1 MLRILKHM
9 KPHAGAMILIIGL
22 LFVQAISD
30 LSLPDYM
37 AKIINVGIQQ
47 EGIEGAVPKV
57 IRKTELD
64 KVTLFMTD
72 ADKDTVMSGYKLLE
86 ADKLDEKSLSDYK
99 KKYPLITEAPLYEL
113 DDLTEEALQKL
124 NDIMGKPILVVSAIS
139 KFGLAGLTGGG
150 TGMPALPAGV
160 DPYALIAMLPAEQKG
175 MILTKMDERFASMP
189 SSIVTQS
196 APLYIKAEYDAIGID
211 TAKAQLSYI
220 MKAGANMLLVAL
232 ISMAAAVIVG
242 YLGARVA
249 ASVSSSLRA
258 SVFGRVVDFS
268 SAEMD
273 RFSTASLI
281 TRTTNDVQQIQ
292 MLIMMLFR
300 IVIYAPILGIG
311 GVIKVLNTD
320 TNMSWIIV
328 LAVGVIS
335 VIVLLLFIFAIPLF
349 KKVQGRIDKLNLVTR
364 EALTGLPVIRAFSK
378 QRHEEARFDA
388 VNRDLTRIN
397 LLVNRMLGLM
407 MPLMMLM
414 MNAIAILIVWTGAH
428 QIDLGNMQVGSMMA
442 FIQYSM
448 QIIMAFL
455 MISIVSIMVPRA
467 SVSIV
472 RVDEVL
478 GTETSVKDPASP
490 IAPPATVG
498 SVEFKDVAF
507 KYPDAEDYVL
517 CNISFKAEPGRTT
530 AIVGGTGSGK
540 STLINLIPRF
550 FDVTEGQI
558 LLDGIDIRRMSM
570 HELRDRI
577 GYVPQ
582 KGILFSGTIGTNL
595 RYGREEAT
603 EQDLIDAAST
613 AQALDFISDRPDGF
627 GSEIS
632 QGGTN
637 VSGGQK
643 QRLSIARALVKKP
656 GIYIFDDTFSAL
668 DFKTDAALRRALSA
682 KTGAATILI
691 VAQRIGTIM
700 NADKI
705 VVLDEGEIVGIGRHE
720 ELMRDCEVYKQIA
733 LSQLSPEELSR

>member
-9 KPHAGAMILIIGL
+9 KPHAGAIILIIAL

-37 AKIINVGIQQ
+37 AKIINIGIQQ

-57 IRKTELD
+57 IRKAELD
-64 KVTLFMTD
+64 KITLFMDD
-72 ADKDTVMSGYKLLE
+72 ADKDAVMSSYRLLE

-99 KKYPLITEAPLYEL
+99 KKYPLISDAPLYEL
-113 DDLTEEALQKL
+113 EDLTEEALQKL
-124 NDIMGKPILVVSAIS
+124 NDIMGKPILVVSAIG
-139 KFGLAGLTGGG
+139 KFGLSSLTGG
-150 TGMPALPAGV
+150 TAMPALPPGV
-160 DPYALIAMLPAEQKG
+160 DPYALIAMLPAEQKS

-220 MKAGANMLLVAL
+220 MKAGVNMLLVAL
-232 ISMAAAVIVG
+232 VSMAAAVIVG

-258 SVFGRVVDFS
+258 AVFGRVVDFS

-320 TNMSWIIV
+320 TNMSWIIM
-328 LAVGVIS
+328 LAVGIIS
-335 VIVLLLFIFAIPLF
+335 VIVLLLFVFAIPLF
-349 KKVQGRIDKLNLVTR
+349 KKVQGKIDKLNLVTR
-364 EALTGLPVIRAFSK
+364 EALTGLSVIRAFSK
-378 QRHEEARFDA
+378 QKHEEARFDA

-397 LLVNRMLGLM
+397 LFVNRMLGLM
-407 MPLMMLM
+407 MPVMMLM

-467 SVSIV
+467 SVSIG
-472 RVDEVL
+472 RIDEVL
-478 GTETSVKDPASP
+478 GTETSVKDPEAP
-490 IAPPATVG
+490 MTPPAVVG

-558 LLDGIDIRRMSM
+558 LLDGLDIRRMSM
-570 HELRDRI
+570 HELRERI

-582 KGILFSGTIGTNL
+582 KGVLFSGTIGTNL
-595 RYGREEAT
+595 RYGREDAS
-603 EQDLIDAAST
+603 EQDLAEAAST
-613 AQALDFISDRPDGF
+613 AQALDFISDRPEGF
-627 GSEIS
+627 DSEIS

-668 DFKTDAALRRALSA
+668 DFKTDAALRKALAA
-682 KTGAATILI
+682 KTGGATILI

-720 ELMRDCEVYKQIA
+720 ELMKDCEVYRQIA

>member
-1 MLRILKHM
+1 
-9 KPHAGAMILIIGL
+9 
-22 LFVQAISD
+22 
-30 LSLPDYM
+30 
-37 AKIINVGIQQ
+37 
-47 EGIEGAVPKV
+47 
-57 IRKTELD
+57 
-64 KVTLFMTD
+64 
-72 ADKDTVMSGYKLLE
+72 
-86 ADKLDEKSLSDYK
+86 
-99 KKYPLITEAPLYEL
+99 
-113 DDLTEEALQKL
+113 
-124 NDIMGKPILVVSAIS
+124 LVVSAID
-139 KFGLAGLTGGG
+139 KFGLSSLTGG
-150 TGMPALPAGV
+150 TAMPALPPGV
-160 DPYALIAMLPAEQKG
+160 DPYALIAMLPAEQKS

-220 MKAGANMLLVAL
+220 MKAGVNMLLVAL
-232 ISMAAAVIVG
+232 VSMAAAVIVG

-258 SVFGRVVDFS
+258 AVFGRVVDFS

-320 TNMSWIIV
+320 TNMSWIIM
-328 LAVGVIS
+328 LAVGIIS
-335 VIVLLLFIFAIPLF
+335 VIVLLLFVFAIPLF
-349 KKVQGRIDKLNLVTR
+349 KKVQGKIDKLNLVTR
-364 EALTGLPVIRAFSK
+364 EALTGLSVIRAFSK
-378 QRHEEARFDA
+378 QKHEEARFDA

-397 LLVNRMLGLM
+397 LFVNRMLGLM
-407 MPLMMLM
+407 MPVMMLM

-467 SVSIV
+467 SVSIG
-472 RVDEVL
+472 RIDEVL
-478 GTETSVKDPASP
+478 GTETSVKDPEAP
-490 IAPPATVG
+490 MTPPAAVG

-558 LLDGIDIRRMSM
+558 LLDGLDIRRMSM
-570 HELRDRI
+570 HELRERI
-577 GYVPQ
+577 GYVP
-582 KGILFSGTIGTNL
+582 
-595 RYGREEAT
+595 
-603 EQDLIDAAST
+603 
-613 AQALDFISDRPDGF
+613 
-627 GSEIS
+627 
-632 QGGTN
+632 
-637 VSGGQK
+637 
-643 QRLSIARALVKKP
+643 
-656 GIYIFDDTFSAL
+656 
-668 DFKTDAALRRALSA
+668 
-682 KTGAATILI
+682 
-691 VAQRIGTIM
+691 
-700 NADKI
+700 
-705 VVLDEGEIVGIGRHE
+705 
-720 ELMRDCEVYKQIA
+720 
-733 LSQLSPEELSR
+733 

>member
-9 KPHAGAMILIIGL
+9 KPHTGAIILIIAL

-37 AKIINVGIQQ
+37 AKIINIGIQQ

-57 IRKTELD
+57 IRKAELD
-64 KVTLFMTD
+64 KITLFMDD
-72 ADKDTVMSGYKLLE
+72 ADKDTVMSSYRLLE
-86 ADKLDEKSLSDYK
+86 ADKLDDKSLSDYK
-99 KKYPLITEAPLYEL
+99 KKYPLISDAPLYEL
-113 DDLTEEALQKL
+113 EDLTEEALQKL
-124 NDIMGKPILVVSAIS
+124 NDIMGKPILVVSAIG
-139 KFGLAGLTGGG
+139 KFGLSSLTGG
-150 TGMPALPAGV
+150 TAMPALPPGV
-160 DPYALIAMLPAEQKG
+160 DPYALIAMLPAEQKSI
-175 MILTKMDERFASMP
+175 ILTKMDERFASMP

-220 MKAGANMLLVAL
+220 MKAGVNMLLVAL
-232 ISMAAAVIVG
+232 VSMAAAVIVG

-258 SVFGRVVDFS
+258 AVFGRVVDFS

-320 TNMSWIIV
+320 TNMSWIIM
-328 LAVGVIS
+328 LAVGIIS
-335 VIVLLLFIFAIPLF
+335 VIVLLLFVFAIPLF
-349 KKVQGRIDKLNLVTR
+349 KKVQGKIDKLNLVTR
-364 EALTGLPVIRAFSK
+364 EALTGLSVIRAFSK
-378 QRHEEARFDA
+378 QKHEEARFDA

-397 LLVNRMLGLM
+397 LFVNRMLGLM
-407 MPLMMLM
+407 MPVMMLM

-467 SVSIV
+467 SVSIG
-472 RVDEVL
+472 RIDEVL
-478 GTETSVKDPASP
+478 GTETSVKDPEAP
-490 IAPPATVG
+490 MTPPAAVG

-558 LLDGIDIRRMSM
+558 LLDGLDIRRMSM
-570 HELRDRI
+570 HELRERI

-582 KGILFSGTIGTNL
+582 KGVLFSGTIGTNL
-595 RYGREEAT
+595 RYGREDAS
-603 EQDLIDAAST
+603 EQDLAEAAST
-613 AQALDFISDRPDGF
+613 AQALDFISDRPEGF
-627 GSEIS
+627 DSEIS

-668 DFKTDAALRRALSA
+668 DFKTDAALRKALAA
-682 KTGAATILI
+682 KTGGATILI

-720 ELMRDCEVYKQIA
+720 ELMKDCEVYRQIA

>member
-9 KPHAGAMILIIGL
+9 KPHAGAIILIIAL

-37 AKIINVGIQQ
+37 AKIINIGIQQ

-57 IRKTELD
+57 IRKAELD
-64 KVTLFMTD
+64 KITLFMDD
-72 ADKDTVMSGYKLLE
+72 ADKDTVMSSYRLLE
-86 ADKLDEKSLSDYK
+86 ADKLDEESLSDYK
-99 KKYPLITEAPLYEL
+99 KKYPLITDAPLYEL
-113 DDLTEEALQKL
+113 EDLTEEALQKL
-124 NDIMGKPILVVSAIS
+124 NDIMGRPILVVSAIG
-139 KFGLAGLTGGG
+139 KFGLSSLTGG
-150 TGMPALPAGV
+150 TAMPALPPGV
-160 DPYALIAMLPAEQKG
+160 DPYALIAMLPAEQKS

-220 MKAGANMLLVAL
+220 MKAGVNMLLVAL
-232 ISMAAAVIVG
+232 VSMAAAVIVG

-258 SVFGRVVDFS
+258 AVFGRVVDFS

-320 TNMSWIIV
+320 TNMSWIIM
-328 LAVGVIS
+328 LAVGIIS
-335 VIVLLLFIFAIPLF
+335 VIVLLLFVFAIPLF
-349 KKVQGRIDKLNLVTR
+349 KKVQGKIDKLNLVTR
-364 EALTGLPVIRAFSK
+364 EALTGLSVIRAFSK
-378 QRHEEARFDA
+378 QKHEEARFDA

-397 LLVNRMLGLM
+397 LFVNRMLGLM
-407 MPLMMLM
+407 MPDMMLM

-467 SVSIV
+467 SVSIG
-472 RVDEVL
+472 RIDEVL
-478 GTETSVKDPASP
+478 GTETSVKDPEAP
-490 IAPPATVG
+490 MTPPAAVG

-558 LLDGIDIRRMSM
+558 LLDGLDIRRMSM
-570 HELRDRI
+570 HELRERI

-582 KGILFSGTIGTNL
+582 KGVLFSGTIGTNL
-595 RYGREEAT
+595 RYGREDAS
-603 EQDLIDAAST
+603 EQDLTEAAST
-613 AQALDFISDRPDGF
+613 AQALDFISDRPEGF
-627 GSEIS
+627 DSEIS

-668 DFKTDAALRRALSA
+668 DFKTDAALRKALAA
-682 KTGAATILI
+682 KTGGATILI

-720 ELMRDCEVYKQIA
+720 ELMKDCEVYRQIA

>member
-9 KPHAGAMILIIGL
+9 KPHAGAIILIIAL

-37 AKIINVGIQQ
+37 AKIINIGIQQ

-57 IRKTELD
+57 IRKAELD
-64 KVTLFMTD
+64 KITLFMDD
-72 ADKDTVMSGYKLLE
+72 ADKDTVMSSYRLLE

-99 KKYPLITEAPLYEL
+99 KKYPLITDAPLYEL
-113 DDLTEEALQKL
+113 EDLTEEALQKL
-124 NDIMGKPILVVSAIS
+124 NDIMGRPILVVSAIG
-139 KFGLAGLTGGG
+139 KFGLSSLTGG
-150 TGMPALPAGV
+150 TAMPALPPGV
-160 DPYALIAMLPAEQKG
+160 DPYALIAMLPAEQKS

-211 TAKAQLSYI
+211 TAKAQLGYI
-220 MKAGANMLLVAL
+220 MKAGVNMLLVAL
-232 ISMAAAVIVG
+232 VSMAAAVIVG

-258 SVFGRVVDFS
+258 AVFGRVVDFS

-320 TNMSWIIV
+320 TNMSWIIM
-328 LAVGVIS
+328 LAVGIIS
-335 VIVLLLFIFAIPLF
+335 VIVLLLFVFAIPLF
-349 KKVQGRIDKLNLVTR
+349 KKVQGKIDKLNLVTR
-364 EALTGLPVIRAFSK
+364 EALTGLSVIRAFSK
-378 QRHEEARFDA
+378 QKHEEARFDA

-397 LLVNRMLGLM
+397 LFVNRMLGLM
-407 MPLMMLM
+407 MPVMMLM

-467 SVSIV
+467 SVSIG
-472 RVDEVL
+472 RIDEVL
-478 GTETSVKDPASP
+478 GTETSVKDPE
-490 IAPPATVG
+490 APMTPPTAIG

-558 LLDGIDIRRMSM
+558 LLDGLDIRRMSM
-570 HELRDRI
+570 HELRERI

-582 KGILFSGTIGTNL
+582 KGVLFSGTIGTNL
-595 RYGREEAT
+595 RYGREDAL
-603 EQDLIDAAST
+603 EQDLAEAAST
-613 AQALDFISDRPDGF
+613 AQALDFISDRPEGF
-627 GSEIS
+627 DSEIS

-668 DFKTDAALRRALSA
+668 DFKTDAALRKALAA
-682 KTGAATILI
+682 KTGGATILI

-720 ELMRDCEVYKQIA
+720 ELMKDCEVYRQIA

>member
-9 KPHAGAMILIIGL
+9 KPHAGAIILIIAL

-37 AKIINVGIQQ
+37 AKIINIGIQQ

-57 IRKTELD
+57 IRKAELD
-64 KVTLFMTD
+64 KITLFMDD
-72 ADKDTVMSGYKLLE
+72 ADKDTVMSSYRLLE

-99 KKYPLITEAPLYEL
+99 KKYPLITDAPLYEL
-113 DDLTEEALQKL
+113 EDLTEEALQKL
-124 NDIMGKPILVVSAIS
+124 NDIMGRPILVVSAIG
-139 KFGLAGLTGGG
+139 KFGLSSLTGG
-150 TGMPALPAGV
+150 TAMPALPPGV
-160 DPYALIAMLPAEQKG
+160 DPYALIAMLPAEQKS

-211 TAKAQLSYI
+211 TAKAQLGYI
-220 MKAGANMLLVAL
+220 MKAGVNMLLVAL
-232 ISMAAAVIVG
+232 VSMAAAVIVG

-258 SVFGRVVDFS
+258 AVFGRVVDFS

-320 TNMSWIIV
+320 TNMSWIIM
-328 LAVGVIS
+328 LAVGIIS
-335 VIVLLLFIFAIPLF
+335 VIVLLLFVFAIPLF
-349 KKVQGRIDKLNLVTR
+349 KKVQGKIDKLNLVTR
-364 EALTGLPVIRAFSK
+364 EALTGLSVIRAFSK
-378 QRHEEARFDA
+378 QKHEEARFDA

-397 LLVNRMLGLM
+397 LFVNRMLGLM
-407 MPLMMLM
+407 MPVMMLM

-467 SVSIV
+467 SVSIG
-472 RVDEVL
+472 RIDEVL
-478 GTETSVKDPASP
+478 GTETSVKDPEAP
-490 IAPPATVG
+490 MTPPAAVG

-558 LLDGIDIRRMSM
+558 LLDGLDIRRMSM
-570 HELRDRI
+570 HELRERI

-582 KGILFSGTIGTNL
+582 KGVLFSGTIGTNL
-595 RYGREEAT
+595 RYGREDAL
-603 EQDLIDAAST
+603 EQDLAEAAST
-613 AQALDFISDRPDGF
+613 AQALDFISDRPEGF
-627 GSEIS
+627 DSEIS

-668 DFKTDAALRRALSA
+668 DFKTDAALRKALAA
-682 KTGAATILI
+682 KTGGATILI

-720 ELMRDCEVYKQIA
+720 ELMKDCEVYRQIA